1 MEELKMTLKA
11 ARVNRGLSQKE
22 ASSLLGISEDTLSN
36 YERGKSYPDVILLKK
51 IEELYQVSYNSLIFL
66 PVNNGLSVN
75 RKGHL

>member
-66 PVNNGLSVN
+66 PVNNVLSVN